1 MDREALLRS
10 LSFGAQVAEEET
22 NELAEY
28 FVETDQWLRI
38 FGGEVD
44 VIRGHK
50 GAGKSAIY
58 LLLAARDNLL
68 FDKNILLVNA
78 EKPRRKSELVMNSGV
93 LLNESHE
100 QNSKQITM
108 TTHGYARVSTD
119 GAQLAAKNEV
129 KNQIRAQGL
138 RLHEFTAKEIT
149 LRAEAWLEANPEM
162 IAEARAKAAK
172 FGWV

>member
-28 FVETDQWLRI
+28 FV
-38 FGGEVD
+38 
-44 VIRGHK
+44 
-50 GAGKSAIY
+50 
-58 LLLAARDNLL
+58 
-68 FDKNILLVNA
+68 
-78 EKPRRKSELVMNSGV
+78 NSGV
-93 LLNESHE
+93 LLNQSHE